1 MTWLL
6 DIFEIAHQ
14 TVPGVLSPGYPN
26 MALTAFVVLVFS
38 SAFGAGLGLVASAL
52 IRNEDVRQAGAATAV
67 DPSDGGK
74 LAEDQ
79 AICPNDLRFGS
90 RELTAIVRVEG
101 AGHTR
106 ARDATAQRGPSRH
119 SRTTHLS

>member
-1 MTWLL
+1 
-6 DIFEIAHQ
+6 
-14 TVPGVLSPGYPN
+14 

-106 ARDATAQRGPSRH
+106 AGRH
-119 SRTTHLS
+119 SATGSVTVTRGQLTCRDLR